1 MKLFKQNVVLTCV
14 RKDEVILKSAVLVFA
29 KTK

>member
-14 RKDEVILKSAVLVFA
+14 RKDEVILKSAVLDSTVQ
-29 KTK
+29 